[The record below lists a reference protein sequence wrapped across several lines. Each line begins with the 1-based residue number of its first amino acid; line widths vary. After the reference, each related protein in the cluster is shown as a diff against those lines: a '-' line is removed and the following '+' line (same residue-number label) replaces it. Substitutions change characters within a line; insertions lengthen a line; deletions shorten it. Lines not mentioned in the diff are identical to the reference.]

1 MGKSKLL
8 EYISSLDKLK
18 STGSVASTDI
28 KSAEKE
34 LGVKFAGDYTEYV
47 KEFGSIIADGIE
59 LTGICKAKSRHVVNA
74 TTSEWNLNN
83 NIPHEMYVVEKLGTE
98 GIVILQDTSGA
109 IYEASPN
116 KKPKRI
122 YSNLLDYIKSN
133 TENKKGKK
141 NMKKVNESDFFG
153 DNIFRSLIESEVEE
167 TEAAAR
173 ESEDAF
179 DSVFAMSGEEID
191 FDRVIKTIDLDL
203 EDTIV
208 NQMADPAEVK
218 MVVKS
223 DDVTGQNECYIAVE
237 EFANF
242 CKFSGLPVR
251 EAAIRLCEEAGEED
265 AEPENLNVMVTGT
278 IEDSPSNEFVKHV
291 IDNGINVCK
300 CEDDSDE
307 LVQEGSWSDSMGP
320 EQVEKWY
327 NDLVKDAKNDKSTTK
342 EEVKAK
348 IAVLKA
354 CEKKMRKNIEAFDL
368 RKGGH
373 ANPGTVKDYV
383 EFTLKDLVPLKG
395 LYNLLKYERAPFAQS
410 VVRTLGDL
418 IAIYNDGASLHSLK
432 GLKPL
437 EMLGRFV
444 DNAFN
449 HHIKVTMAKIGFSM
463 TYYSRFLQNQ
473 VSAVC
478 EAIDYLE
485 DKLEKM
491 DK

>member
-1 MGKSKLL
+1 M
-8 EYISSLDKLK
+8 
-18 STGSVASTDI
+18 
-28 KSAEKE
+28 
-34 LGVKFAGDYTEYV
+34 
-47 KEFGSIIADGIE
+47 
-59 LTGICKAKSRHVVNA
+59 
-74 TTSEWNLNN
+74 
-83 NIPHEMYVVEKLGTE
+83 
-98 GIVILQDTSGA
+98 
-109 IYEASPN
+109 
-116 KKPKRI
+116 
-122 YSNLLDYIKSN
+122 
-133 TENKKGKK
+133 ENKKGKK

-167 TEAAAR
+167 TENAAR

-179 DSVFAMSGEEID
+179 DSVFAMSEEEID
-191 FDRVIKTIDLDL
+191 FDRIIKTIDQDL

-242 CKFSGLPVR
+242 CKFSGLSVR

-265 AEPENLNVMVTGT
+265 AEPENLNVMVTGS

-354 CEKKMRKNIEAFDL
+354 CEKKMAKNLEAFDL
-368 RKGGH
+368 SKGSH
-373 ANPGTVKDYV
+373 ARAGTVRDYI
-383 EFTLKDLVPLKG
+383 EFTLKDLIPLKG

-410 VVRTLGDL
+410 LVRTLGDL
-418 IAIYNDGASLHSLK
+418 ITVYNDGVYASWLK

-437 EMLGRFV
+437 EILKGLAQ
-444 DNAFN
+444 NAFN
-449 HHIKVTMAKIGFSM
+449 NHFRISFAKIAFSAS
-463 TYYSRFLQNQ
+463 YYKKFLTNQ
-473 VSAVC
+473 LGAVR

-485 DKLEKM
+485 DKLEKI